1 MINRNIKCV
10 LALLLLILGGS
21 ALARAENAHGVSRPN
36 FLWLVSEDNAKHFL
50 QLYNDA
56 GAPMPNIE
64 KLAAQGLVFDNAYS
78 NSAVCSVARST
89 LATGVYAP
97 KIGTQFHR
105 AAQKVVL
112 KKGIQTIN
120 EMLKQAG
127 YYTSNNAKKDYN
139 FSEPQGHWDDS
150 SLSATWK
157 NRDPDQPFFH
167 MQTWQD
173 THEHV
178 LHFAADEIPSA
189 ATTATPPLG
198 QPATLFP
205 VYPDIPAFQYTHA
218 YYLQQHQILDN
229 KIGQTLDALR
239 ADGLLE
245 DTFIFYFGDHGGALP
260 ASKGTIYDRGLNIPL
275 VVRIP
280 KNYQHLLHS
289 DFSAPNNV
297 RVKGVVSFIDFAPT
311 LLELAGLE
319 KPPQQDGESFLS
331 NTMSLAELNSRDT
344 TFSYADRFDEKMDFN
359 RAIRVGRYKY
369 IRSYFPY
376 YPHALFNDYRERQ
389 VAAKQWKALYRAGKT
404 NEIQSAFFRPRAP
417 ERLYDI
423 AADPHETINLASK
436 AQYQNLLTS
445 LRDQLNDTLKGMPD
459 LSFIPESVLVNNKV
473 TTTQEAEQARKKHI
487 AKLLD
492 IANLQYQN
500 YSDSKTYLTQYIN
513 SQDALSR
520 YWALIVLS
528 SFAEKAAAFLPLVK
542 QIAAQDPNNLVRARA
557 IEFLAILG
565 EQNTASQLIA
575 LLQKTTS
582 DLEKLE
588 ILNIATYLHDVHGL
602 LFDIQDSELTTA
614 GQIDKNLVD
623 YWFSSRQAHLSSQN
637 TLIQHQ

>member
-1 MINRNIKCV
+1 
-10 LALLLLILGGS
+10 
-21 ALARAENAHGVSRPN
+21 
-36 FLWLVSEDNAKHFL
+36 
-50 QLYNDA
+50 
-56 GAPMPNIE
+56 
-64 KLAAQGLVFDNAYS
+64 
-78 NSAVCSVARST
+78 
-89 LATGVYAP
+89 
-97 KIGTQFHR
+97 
-105 AAQKVVL
+105 
-112 KKGIQTIN
+112 
-120 EMLKQAG
+120 
-127 YYTSNNAKKDYN
+127 
-139 FSEPQGHWDDS
+139 
-150 SLSATWK
+150 
-157 NRDPDQPFFH
+157 
-167 MQTWQD
+167 
-173 THEHV
+173 
-178 LHFAADEIPSA
+178 
-189 ATTATPPLG
+189 
-198 QPATLFP
+198 
-205 VYPDIPAFQYTHA
+205 
-218 YYLQQHQILDN
+218 
-229 KIGQTLDALR
+229 
-239 ADGLLE
+239 
-245 DTFIFYFGDHGGALP
+245 
-260 ASKGTIYDRGLNIPL
+260 
-275 VVRIP
+275 
-280 KNYQHLLHS
+280 
-289 DFSAPNNV
+289 
-297 RVKGVVSFIDFAPT
+297 
-311 LLELAGLE
+311 
-319 KPPQQDGESFLS
+319 
-331 NTMSLAELNSRDT
+331 MSLAELNSRDT

-376 YPHALFNDYRERQ
+376 YPDALFNDYRERQ

-565 EQNTASQLIA
+565 EKNTASQLIA

>member
-1 MINRNIKCV
+1 M
-10 LALLLLILGGS
+10 
-21 ALARAENAHGVSRPN
+21 
-36 FLWLVSEDNAKHFL
+36 
-50 QLYNDA
+50 
-56 GAPMPNIE
+56 
-64 KLAAQGLVFDNAYS
+64 
-78 NSAVCSVARST
+78 
-89 LATGVYAP
+89 
-97 KIGTQFHR
+97 
-105 AAQKVVL
+105 
-112 KKGIQTIN
+112 
-120 EMLKQAG
+120 
-127 YYTSNNAKKDYN
+127 
-139 FSEPQGHWDDS
+139 
-150 SLSATWK
+150 
-157 NRDPDQPFFH
+157 
-167 MQTWQD
+167 
-173 THEHV
+173 
-178 LHFAADEIPSA
+178 
-189 ATTATPPLG
+189 
-198 QPATLFP
+198 
-205 VYPDIPAFQYTHA
+205 
-218 YYLQQHQILDN
+218 
-229 KIGQTLDALR
+229 
-239 ADGLLE
+239 
-245 DTFIFYFGDHGGALP
+245 
-260 ASKGTIYDRGLNIPL
+260 
-275 VVRIP
+275 
-280 KNYQHLLHS
+280 
-289 DFSAPNNV
+289 
-297 RVKGVVSFIDFAPT
+297 
-311 LLELAGLE
+311 
-319 KPPQQDGESFLS
+319 
-331 NTMSLAELNSRDT
+331 
-344 TFSYADRFDEKMDFN
+344 
-359 RAIRVGRYKY
+359 
-369 IRSYFPY
+369 
-376 YPHALFNDYRERQ
+376 
-389 VAAKQWKALYRAGKT
+389 
-404 NEIQSAFFRPRAP
+404 
-417 ERLYDI
+417 YDI

-565 EQNTASQLIA
+565 EKNTASQLIA